1 MKTLLSIVSAGTG
14 TGAFAAWIFA
24 IWSEQ
29 QTEWMLTAALLTLT
43 AWVTGMLASE
53 TD

>member
-1 MKTLLSIVSAGTG
+1 MKTLLSIIAAGTG

-29 QTEWMLTAALLTLT
+29 QTEWTLTAALLTLT
-43 AWVTGMLASE
+43 AWATGMLASE

>member
-1 MKTLLSIVSAGTG
+1 MKTLLSIIAAGTG
-14 TGAFAAWIFA
+14 TAAFAAWIFA

-43 AWVTGMLASE
+43 AWATGMIASE

>member
-1 MKTLLSIVSAGTG
+1 MKTLLSVIATGTG

-43 AWVTGMLASE
+43 TWVTGMLASE

>member
-1 MKTLLSIVSAGTG
+1 MKTLLSVIATGTG
-14 TGAFAAWIFA
+14 TAAFAAWIFA

-43 AWVTGMLASE
+43 AWGTGMLASE
-53 TD
+53 TN